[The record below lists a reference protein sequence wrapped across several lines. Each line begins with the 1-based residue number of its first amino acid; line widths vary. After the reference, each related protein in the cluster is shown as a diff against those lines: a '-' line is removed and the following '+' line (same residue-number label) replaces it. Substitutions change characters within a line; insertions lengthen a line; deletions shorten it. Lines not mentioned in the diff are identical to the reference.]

1 MEDQFLLPD
10 RFEGLSESANDNDI
24 AKIIIPVK
32 YGIDKILAVY
42 EEISSSSRGAFLI
55 LKGESGSGKTTF
67 LRTINMFIEN
77 VEILTI
83 SNDTDIIKFI
93 GALKE
98 SDVNLRIII
107 IEGRES
113 ILDMGHTEV
122 TAAIHTINSFIR
134 SLKGKKSLVVWPCND
149 ENIVENLVET
159 SRTVGGSSL
168 LDLQDTYFTFLGP
181 EKHQFLQ
188 IAKQTVQLL
197 NRGKSLLDFGV
208 TDEIAEGYIKKAN
221 TIGEYL
227 KLINAEV
234 RKNKKFVNTLKV
246 KEHFKMWVIV
256 LGKNEPS
263 KDVEA
268 LTKGEF
274 LDADIQ
280 RLLVSTEANIVQDVK
295 KIPDKIAL
303 LANYLDTKI
312 IYVPIIDA
320 LSIVRSF
327 ANDELIK
334 VMKSKGLSVKKDSKV
349 NERLANTELVRMI
362 LADTKLKGKKG
373 TTGSNSIN
381 AFGKLLEISTYNDTL
396 LNDAFGNALLQNGY
410 IDSYL
415 TEQNLGTGLTRR
427 TDLLCTTKIDNL
439 RLEFMW
445 RTSTSK
451 ADIANYTL
459 NKLYNYG
466 RVIGFIE

>member
-1 MEDQFLLPD
+1 MENQFLLPD
-10 RFEGLSESANDNDI
+10 RFEGLSESANDSDI

-32 YGIDKILAVY
+32 YGLDKIQDIY
-42 EEISSSSRGAFLI
+42 EEICSTNRGSFLI

-67 LRTINMFIEN
+67 LRTINIFIEN

-83 SNDTDIIKFI
+83 SNNSDIIEFI
-93 GALKE
+93 SKLSE
-98 SDVNLRIII
+98 CRECLRIII

-134 SLKGKKSLVVWPCND
+134 SPKGKKSLVVWPCND

-159 SRTVGGSSL
+159 SQTVGGSSL
-168 LDLQDTYFTFLGP
+168 LDFEDTYFIFSGP
-181 EKHQFLQ
+181 EKHQFVQ

-197 NRGKSLLDFGV
+197 NHGKTLLDFGV
-208 TDEIAEGYIKKAN
+208 TDETAADYIEKSN

-234 RKNKKFVNTLKV
+234 RKNKRFVNNLHV

-280 RLLVSTEANIVQDVK
+280 RLLVSTEANIVQDIK

-312 IYVPIIDA
+312 IYVSIVDA
-320 LSIVRSF
+320 LSIVRSY

-334 VMKSKGLSVKKDSKV
+334 IMKSKGLSVKKDPKIK
-349 NERLANTELVRMI
+349 ERLANTELVRMI

-381 AFGKLLEISTYNDTL
+381 AFGKLLEISVSNDTL
-396 LNDAFGNALLQNGY
+396 LNDAFGNALVKNGY
-410 IDSYL
+410 VDSYL

-427 TDLLCTTKIDNL
+427 TDLLCTSQMEHL